1 MSSFSDIIET
11 GKDVLGKDY
20 AKKPVN
26 IKLNTRGE
34 FWGKKFVNFSNLMI

>member
-26 IKLNTRGE
+26 INLNKGVD
-34 FWGKKFVNFSNLMI
+34 KKVA